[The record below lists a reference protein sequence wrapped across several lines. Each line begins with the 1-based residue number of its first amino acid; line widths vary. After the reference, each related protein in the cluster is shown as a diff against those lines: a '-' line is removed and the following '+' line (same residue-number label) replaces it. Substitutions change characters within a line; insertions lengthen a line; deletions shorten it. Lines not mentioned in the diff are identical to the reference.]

1 MNVLVLGGTGA
12 MGKHLT
18 SLIAEGSNHVVV
30 TSRTQSGHDKN
41 VKYKTGNAKEKT
53 FIDELLTQRWDVI
66 IDFMVYKTSEFK
78 NRYENFLKATDHYI
92 YLSSS
97 RVYAESYQPLTESSP
112 RLLDVSKDQDYLAT
126 DEYAL
131 TKARQEN
138 LLFASSR
145 KNWTIIRPYITYD
158 EERLQLGVLE
168 KEDWLYRAMKGRS
181 IIFSDDISSKMTT
194 LTMGKDVARGIVAL
208 IGQSEALGEA
218 FHITSDISISWNKAL
233 DIYLEALKS
242 HLSYQPEVFQQDLDK
257 FLQWRAGR
265 YQVIYDRLYDRQFNN
280 SKINKFIDTSEFVNP
295 EIGLKQCLEHFIG
308 SKNPKFKDI
317 NWKEEAIKN
326 RFQSENISLTE
337 LPNFK
342 TIIKYFIYRYS
353 KLLK

>member
-12 MGKHLT
+12 MGKHLVN
-18 SLIAEGSNHVVV
+18 LIAEGSNHVVV
-30 TSRTQSGHDKN
+30 TSRTQSGHKSN
-41 VKYKTGNAKEKT
+41 VEYKIGNAKEET
-53 FIDELLTQRWDVI
+53 FIDELLAQRWDVI
-66 IDFMVYKTSEFK
+66 VDFMVYKTNEFK
-78 NRYENFLKATDHYI
+78 NRYERLLEATDHYI

-97 RVYAESYQPLTESSP
+97 RVYADSDKPLTESSP
-112 RLLDVSKDQDYLAT
+112 RLLDISKDQDYLAT

-138 LLFASSR
+138 LLFASAR

-168 KEDWLYRAMKGRS
+168 KEDWLYRAIKGRS
-181 IIFSDDISSKMTT
+181 IVFSDDISSKMTT
-194 LTMGKDVARGIVAL
+194 VTMGKDVARGIVAL
-208 IGQSEALGEA
+208 IGQSDALGEA

-233 DIYLEALKS
+233 DIYLEVLES
-242 HLSYQPEVFQQDLDK
+242 HLSYRPKVFQQNLDN
-257 FLQWRAGR
+257 FLQWRAGK
-265 YQVIYDRLYDRQFNN
+265 YQIVYDRLYDRQFNN
-280 SKINKFIDTSEFVNP
+280 SKINRFIDTSGFVNP
-295 EIGLKQCLEHFIG
+295 EIGLKKCLEHFID
-308 SKNPKFKDI
+308 SNNTKFKDI

-326 RFQSENISLTE
+326 RFQGENISLTE

-342 TIIKYFIYRYS
+342 TLIKYSIYRYS